1 MRGHCKAHKICT
13 ARVDCFHVQEGL
25 VESLTKCALSLR
37 FGNVMKHFRTAWR
50 TVAFHKMVVERMRT
64 PSILDKT
71 QNEEFLNAVAPRN
84 KPFGHIDKIHLLT
97 TCEGLWLD
105 RSKIEVFVKQNDR
118 RTDIQVKRDKVMV
131 M

>member
-1 MRGHCKAHKICT
+1 
-13 ARVDCFHVQEGL
+13 
-25 VESLTKCALSLR
+25 
-37 FGNVMKHFRTAWR
+37 
-50 TVAFHKMVVERMRT
+50 MVVERMRT

-131 M
+131 MQKAAVKRIGSFPSRNWI